1 MHVYFIS
8 LIFKRFRKIA
18 NVSKQQKEG
27 IDKDTVS
34 RNILKH
40 KKNYLKCKTLPF
52 SESTD
57 IFSCVCAHLHVF
69 TLTL

>member
-1 MHVYFIS
+1 MHVYFIT
-8 LIFKRFRKIA
+8 LIFMRFRKIA

-40 KKNYLKCKTLPF
+40 KKKLFKM
-52 SESTD
+52 
-57 IFSCVCAHLHVF
+57 
-69 TLTL
+69 

>member
-1 MHVYFIS
+1 MHVYFIT
-8 LIFKRFRKIA
+8 LIFMRFRKIA

-40 KKNYLKCKTLPF
+40 KNYLKCKTLPF

-57 IFSCVCAHLHVF
+57 IFSCVCANVHVSH
-69 TLTL
+69 